1 MALFEPRQARKGVNT
16 KLAAGHWHEL
26 FGDCRVQDALRLAR
40 EWARL
45 PAQAQRPARWPE
57 KFARAVADS
66 QADVA
71 ARRARAPRAE
81 YPSELPV
88 SERRDEI
95 AAALRA
101 HQVVIV
107 CGETGS
113 GKTTQLPKICLELG
127 LGARGLIG
135 HTQPRRIAARNT
147 AARIAEELGVELGGA
162 VGYKV
167 RFTDHTRPD
176 ACVKLMTDGILLAE
190 TQTDRLLAAYDTL
203 IIDEAHER
211 SLNIDFLLGYL
222 RRLLADGVRP
232 DLKLV
237 ITSATIDADRFA
249 EHFAHAGR
257 PAPIIE
263 VSGRLYPIELR
274 WRPADKGERDPH
286 EHLAD
291 AVEEAMRCGPGDVL
305 VFLPGERE
313 IREAA
318 ETLRKR
324 HASGPGLRP
333 EILPLFAR
341 QSAVEQQRVFQP
353 SGGRRGVLATNVA
366 ETSLTV
372 PGIRYVVD
380 TGLARVKRYS
390 ARNKVEQLQV
400 ENIAQSA
407 ARQRA
412 GRCGRVAAGV
422 CLRLYAEDD
431 FERRAAHTDP
441 EILRSSL
448 AGVILRM
455 KSLGLGRVEDF
466 PFLDQP
472 APRFVQDGYQLLAE
486 LDAIDEAKEL
496 TPLGVELARLPL
508 DPKIGRMIL
517 AARDGGA
524 LREVLVIAAAL
535 SAQDPRE
542 RPEERAASA
551 DQAHGQFHSAGE
563 GERASEFLWYW
574 KLWQAFDQVWQHES
588 SAKQRQWCRGHFLNF
603 LRMREW
609 RDVHAQL
616 HTIAAEHGWR
626 ENTQPAGYEQIHR
639 ALLSGLLGN
648 LGCRIEDAR
657 PGEPP
662 YLGARGIK
670 FYPHPG
676 SRLHKK
682 AGRWIV
688 AAELVETTRL
698 YARTL
703 ARVEPEWVEAV
714 AAHLVR
720 RSVYEP
726 HWSKARGEAMA
737 WERGVL
743 YGLPL
748 YTRRAVRY
756 APIDAAAARELM
768 LMDGLVRGEWPEHA
782 ARQAG
787 FLRHNEKLVADIEHL
802 EQKQRRPDV
811 LVDEDLIHAFYD
823 AKIPAE
829 ICDVA
834 AFERWRKEAE
844 RKAPRLLYL
853 EREQLMRH
861 EAAGITTE
869 RFPPLLDV
877 LGQKLPLTYKH
888 EPGAADDGVTLT
900 LPLALLNQVS
910 DAQLSWLVPGL
921 LAEKVGALAKTVPQ
935 KIRHRL
941 QPVGEFV
948 TDFCAR
954 EADFSQPLAKV
965 LARAIEDAVQ
975 LKLPVE
981 SMRQE
986 NLPAH
991 LSMHLRVVDE
1001 YGRVLDSSRNLAEL
1015 RTRLK
1020 TAVERQFA
1028 GAEVAP
1034 AEPAQ
1039 ADAATAPSTAPS
1051 SGLTTWSFGTLPE
1064 LMEVRIGGREV
1075 VGFPA
1080 LEDEGASVAVRVF
1093 DTPEKARAVH
1103 RGGLRRLFA
1112 LALKD
1117 GVRGLTRA
1125 PGLRD
1130 AALAYLPFGGDADF
1144 FAQLL
1149 AATLERSCMAE
1160 PWPADADAF
1169 ALRCKEGGARMQ
1181 LVGQELLRLA
1191 VGVLNERAALQ
1202 KKFGALKAFPE
1213 AAADMSAQLDA
1224 LVGRDFLQLP
1234 YERLQHLPRYLKA
1247 VAIRLD
1253 KLRNDPAR
1261 DARSQQEWKAL
1272 AAPFERERTARARA
1286 GVIDAQLDEFRWLL
1300 EELRVQLFAQE
1311 LRTPVPVSAK
1321 RLQKIWETRQRD

>member
-1 MALFEPRQARKGVNT
+1 
-16 KLAAGHWHEL
+16 
-26 FGDCRVQDALRLAR
+26 
-40 EWARL
+40 
-45 PAQAQRPARWPE
+45 
-57 KFARAVADS
+57 
-66 QADVA
+66 
-71 ARRARAPRAE
+71 
-81 YPSELPV
+81 
-88 SERRDEI
+88 
-95 AAALRA
+95 
-101 HQVVIV
+101 
-107 CGETGS
+107 
-113 GKTTQLPKICLELG
+113 
-127 LGARGLIG
+127 
-135 HTQPRRIAARNT
+135 ARNT
-147 AARIAEELGVELGGA
+147 AARIAQELGVELGGA

-167 RFTDHTRPD
+167 RFTDQTRAD
-176 ACVKLMTDGILLAE
+176 AHVKLMTDGILLAE
-190 TQTDRLLAAYDTL
+190 TQTDRLLSGYDTI

-222 RRLLADGVRP
+222 RRLLADGSRP
-232 DLKLV
+232 DLKLI

-249 EHFAHAGR
+249 QHFAGTGG
-257 PAPIIE
+257 PAPVIE
-263 VSGRLYPIELR
+263 VSGRLHPIEVR
-274 WRPADKGERDPH
+274 WRPLDKGERDAN

-291 AVEEAMRCGPGDVL
+291 AVDEAFRCGPGDVL

-318 ETLRKR
+318 ESLRKR
-324 HASGPGLRP
+324 HAAAPGLRP

-341 QSAVEQQRVFQP
+341 QSALEQQRVFQP
-353 SGGRRGVLATNVA
+353 SNGRRVVLATNVA

-390 ARNKVEQLQV
+390 ARNKVEQLLV

-455 KSLGLGRVEDF
+455 KALGLGRVEDF

-472 APRFVQDGYQLLAE
+472 APRFIQDGYQLLQE
-486 LDAIDEAKEL
+486 LNAIDEAKEL
-496 TPLGVELARLPL
+496 TALGVELARLPL

-535 SAQDPRE
+535 SAQDARE
-542 RPEERAASA
+542 RPEEKAGSA
-551 DQAHGQFHSAGE
+551 DQAHGQFHDAGE

-574 KLWQAFDQVWQHES
+574 KLWQAFDQEWQHAS
-588 SAKQRQWCRGHFLNF
+588 SAKQRQWCRARFLNF

-616 HTIAAEHGWR
+616 HALAAEHGWR
-626 ENTQPAGYEQIHR
+626 ENAQPATYEQIHR
-639 ALLSGLLGN
+639 ALLAGLLGN

-670 FYPHPG
+670 FWPHPG
-676 SRLHKK
+676 SRLGKK

-703 ARVEPEWVEAV
+703 ARVEPEWIERVG
-714 AAHLVR
+714 AHLLR

-726 HWSKARGEAMA
+726 HWAKARGEAMA

-748 YTRRAVRY
+748 YLRRPVRY
-756 APIDAAAARELM
+756 APIDGAAARELM
-768 LMDGLVRGEWPEHA
+768 LRMGLVQGEWPDQA
-782 ARQAG
+782 LRQAA
-787 FLRHNEKLVADIEHL
+787 FLRHNAKLVADIEHL

-811 LVDEDLIHAFYD
+811 LVDEELIYAFYD
-823 AKIPAE
+823 AKIPPDV
-829 ICDVA
+829 CDVA
-834 AFERWRKEAE
+834 AFERWRKDAE
-844 RKAPRLLYL
+844 SRSPRLLYL

-869 RFPPLLDV
+869 RFPPLLEV
-877 LGQKLPLTYKH
+877 LGQKLPLAYKH

-900 LPLALLNQVS
+900 LPLALLNQVPE
-910 DAQLSWLVPGL
+910 AQLSWLVPGL
-921 LAEKVGALAKTVPQ
+921 LEQKVQALAKTVPQ

-941 QPVGEFV
+941 QPLAAFV
-948 TDFCAR
+948 AEFCAR
-954 EADFSQPLAKV
+954 PPDTAQPLAKV
-965 LARAIEDAVQ
+965 LARAIEETVQ
-975 LKLPVE
+975 LKMPVE
-981 SMRQE
+981 AVRQE

-991 LSMHLRVVDE
+991 LYMNLRVVDE
-1001 YGRVLDSSRNLAEL
+1001 YGRVLDSSRKLAEL

-1020 TAVERQFA
+1020 PAVEREYA
-1028 GAEVAP
+1028 AAEALPVP
-1034 AEPAQ
+1034 
-1039 ADAATAPSTAPS
+1039 ADAAPAAGGTAGATPAQ
-1051 SGLTTWSFGTLPE
+1051 SGLGAWTFGTLPE
-1064 LMEVRIGGREV
+1064 IMEVCVGGREV

-1080 LEDEGASVAVRVF
+1080 LEDQGDSVAVRVF

-1103 RGGLRRLFA
+1103 RVGLRRLFA
-1112 LALKD
+1112 LNLKD
-1117 GVRGLTRA
+1117 AVRGLARA

-1130 AALAYLPFGGDADF
+1130 AALAYLPFGGEADF
-1144 FAQLL
+1144 LAQLL
-1149 AATLERSCMAE
+1149 AASLERCCMAE
-1160 PWPADADAF
+1160 PWPADATSF
-1169 ALRCKEGGARMQ
+1169 AARCKEGGARMQ

-1191 VGVLNERAALQ
+1191 LAVLGERAALQ
-1202 KKFGALKAFPE
+1202 KKILALKAFPD
-1213 AAADMSAQLDA
+1213 AAADMSAQIEA

-1247 VAIRLD
+1247 IAVRLD

-1261 DARSQQEWKAL
+1261 DARALQEWKAL
-1272 AAPFERERTARARA
+1272 ATPYERERVARARA
-1286 GVIDAQLDEFRWLL
+1286 GVFDAQLDEFRWLL

-1321 RLQKIWETRQRD
+1321 RLQKIWESRQRG